1 MSNPTAAALPPSAFP
16 VFTRVLIANRG
27 AIACRIAR
35 TLRSMGLGSVG
46 VYSDADRASA
56 HVDAMDI
63 AVHMPGDR
71 AAVTYLNAAALVEI
85 AKANGA
91 GAIHPGYGFL
101 AENPAFAEACEK
113 AGIIFLGPRPDSMR
127 AFGLKD
133 AARMLAEL
141 MEVPVLAGTSA
152 LPDVDTALIEAARIG
167 YPVMLKST
175 AGGGGIG
182 MQVCA
187 DAAALPA
194 AFASVT
200 RLAQSSF
207 GDAGVILER
216 YVANARHVEV
226 QLFGQGD
233 GRVCVLGDRDCSLQ
247 RRNQKVIEEAP
258 APGLSQSVRADMHAA
273 ARRLLAGVRYRS
285 AGTAEFLY
293 DAAREQFYFLEVNA
307 RLQVEHGVTELVTGV
322 DIVEW
327 MLRLELG
334 TLGDRA
340 DADPRTQGVAM
351 QARIYAEDPLAE
363 FRPATGL
370 VTRAE
375 WAMPEHGRVDT
386 WVRTGVQVSA
396 HYDPM
401 LAKVLV
407 HAGERNAAIA
417 ALRDVLQR
425 SSIDGLQ
432 TNRRWLLGVLALP
445 QFRDVQHSTRTLAT
459 VAIAERA
466 IEVLHAGTFTTVQ
479 CWPGRVGYWD
489 VGVPPSG
496 PMDALSF
503 RLGNR
508 LLGNSAD
515 CAGLEFTA
523 LGATLQFRSATRI
536 VLTGADFAACID
548 DAPLPRWIALQVRA
562 GQTLKLS
569 TVRDGGMRGYLL
581 VQHGLDVPDY
591 LGSAATFTLGAF
603 GGHAGRA
610 LRFGDVL
617 PLSDLP
623 AQRADSATQADTD
636 EDVASADARASSP
649 ANLVS
654 SLQPVMRDDW
664 TLRVL
669 MGPHAAPDFITERGM
684 DVLLAAQW
692 EVHFQS
698 SRTGVRLIG
707 PKPDWARADG
717 GDAGLHP
724 SNLHDNAYAIGAVDF
739 TGDMPVILGPDGPSL
754 GGFVCPFTVI
764 AADQWMLGQLRAGDR
779 VQFVPVSAEDAL
791 HLLARQDAGIEFLR
805 PENGAPPRPQV
816 WQRNGSVLSSTGEG
830 DTALVARASGECNLL
845 IEVGPAELDLRQR
858 FRIERLQR
866 ALADVAPA
874 GMQELTA
881 GVRSLQVHF
890 DPQRLARSK
899 LLGLIQE
906 LDSDVRRSEDVSV
919 PARIVHLP
927 LSWDDPAVRLAIERY
942 MRVVRADAPWCPSN
956 IEFIRRINGLA
967 DEAEVRRIVF
977 DASYLVLGLG
987 DVYLGAP
994 VATPMDP
1001 RHRLVTTK
1009 YNPARTWTPENAVG
1023 IGGAYLC
1030 VYGMEGPGG
1039 YQFVG
1044 RTVQMWNRF
1053 PHGHAPAPRGRVAP
1067 LQTADDLWTQPWL
1080 LRTFDQIR
1088 FHPVDAAE
1096 LLEMRAAF
1104 PHGRY
1109 VPRITP
1115 SEFNL
1120 TAYEDSL
1127 RVNAGSI
1134 AEFRTTQRTAFAAE
1148 RERWRVQDALD
1159 EQNPVRKLAASSPTG
1174 ASPLPENEVR
1184 EDEVPEDAVRVVA
1197 DVAGVVA
1204 AVDAQIGDTVL
1215 AGDRLCVIES
1225 MKMEIPV
1232 VALAAGCMRGLFV
1245 QPGDAVHAGQLLA
1258 WFDAA

>member
-1 MSNPTAAALPPSAFP
+1 MGSTTPAVIAMQTPRTFS
-16 VFTRVLIANRG
+16 RVLIANRG

-35 TLRSMGLGSVG
+35 TLRSMGLTSVG
-46 VYSDADRASA
+46 VYSDADRGSA
-56 HVDAMDI
+56 HVDALDI
-63 AVHMPGDR
+63 AIHMPGDR
-71 AAVTYLNAAALVEI
+71 AAVTYLNAEALIEI
-85 AKANGA
+85 ARTNAV

-101 AENPAFAEACEK
+101 AENPAFAEACEA
-113 AGIIFLGPRPDSMR
+113 AGIVFLGPRPDSMR

-133 AARMLAEL
+133 SARMLAEF
-141 MEVPVLAGTSA
+141 MEVPVLTGSA
-152 LPDVDTALIEAARIG
+152 VLPDVDSAVAAAARIG

-187 DAAALPA
+187 DEASLRP

-216 YVANARHVEV
+216 YVADARHIEV

-247 RRNQKVIEEAP
+247 RRNQKVVEEAP
-258 APGLSQSVRADMHAA
+258 APGLSASLRAEMHAA

-293 DAAREQFYFLEVNA
+293 DAQSETFYFLEVNA

-340 DADPRTQGVAM
+340 DVDPCTQGVAI
-351 QARIYAEDPLAE
+351 QARIYAEDPLAD
-363 FRPATGL
+363 FRPSTGL
-370 VTRAE
+370 VTRAD
-375 WAMPEHGRVDT
+375 WAVPAHGRIDT
-386 WVRTGVQVSA
+386 WVRPGVQVSA

-407 HAGERNAAIA
+407 HAGTRDAAITQ
-417 ALRDVLQR
+417 LQSVLQHSR
-425 SSIDGLQ
+425 IDGLQ
-432 TNRRWLLGVLALP
+432 TNRRWLVGVLALA
-445 QFRDVQHSTRTLAT
+445 QFRAVQHSTRTLANA
-459 VAIAERA
+459 AIEESA
-466 IEVLHAGTFTTVQ
+466 IEVLDAGTFTTVQ
-479 CWPGRVGYWD
+479 SWPGRMGYWD

-508 LLGNSAD
+508 LLGNATD
-515 CAGLEFTA
+515 CSGLEFTA
-523 LGATLQFRSATRI
+523 LGGTLRFRSAARV
-536 VLTGADFAACID
+536 VLTGADFAACVD
-548 DAPLPRWIALQVRA
+548 EAPVPRWIALQVRA
-562 GQTLKLS
+562 GQTLKLNA
-569 TVRDGGMRGYLL
+569 VRGGGMRGYLL
-581 VQHGLDVPDY
+581 VQGGIDVPDY

-610 LRFGDVL
+610 LRVGDVL
-617 PLSDLP
+617 PLVVLAPTPGEPPVDVLRAATAAP
-623 AQRADSATQADTD
+623 APSNL
-636 EDVASADARASSP
+636 AS
-649 ANLVS
+649 V
-654 SLQPVMRDDW
+654 LQPVMRDDW

-669 MGPHAAPDFITERGM
+669 IGPHAAPDFITERGI
-684 DVLLAAQW
+684 DELLAAHW

-698 SRTGVRLIG
+698 SRTGVRLMG
-707 PKPDWARADG
+707 PKPDWARTDG

-779 VQFVPVSAEDAL
+779 VQFLPVTAEDAL
-791 HLLARQDAGIEFLR
+791 QLLARQSTSIAFLQ
-805 PENGAPPRPQV
+805 PETGAAPRQRG
-816 WQRNGSVLSSTGEG
+816 WQRNGAVLSSIGEG
-830 DTALVARASGECNLL
+830 DELLVARASGECNLL
-845 IEVGPAELDLRQR
+845 LEVGPAELDLRQR
-858 FRIERLQR
+858 LRIERLQR
-866 ALADVAPA
+866 ALLDVAPA

-890 DPQRLARSK
+890 DPQRVSRSK
-899 LLGLIQE
+899 LLGLIRE
-906 LDSDVRRSEDVSV
+906 LDVDARRSSDVSV
-919 PARIVHLP
+919 SARIVHLP
-927 LSWDDPAVRLAIERY
+927 LSWDDPAVQLAIERY
-942 MRVVRADAPWCPSN
+942 TRVVRADAPWCPSN

-967 DEAEVRRIVF
+967 DEAAVRRIVF
-977 DASYLVLGLG
+977 DASYLVLALG

-1053 PHGHAPAPRGRVAP
+1053 PHGRPPASRTQITNNA
-1067 LQTADDLWTQPWL
+1067 TSSDLWTQPWL

-1088 FHPVDAAE
+1088 FYPVDAQE

-1109 VPRITP
+1109 VPRVDPAVFRLAT
-1115 SEFNL
+1115 
-1120 TAYEDSL
+1120 YEATL
-1127 RVNAGSI
+1127 RDNAESI
-1134 AEFRTTQRTAFAAE
+1134 AQFRATQRTAFAAE
-1148 RERWRVQDALD
+1148 RDRWRVQDEQDAQRVAAAPRGAATQQSNALG
-1159 EQNPVRKLAASSPTG
+1159 PSAGAMSFAAS
-1174 ASPLPENEVR
+1174 
-1184 EDEVPEDAVRVVA
+1184 EVPDGAVRVLA

-1204 AVDAQIGDTVL
+1204 AVDAKVGDTVL
-1215 AGDRLCVIES
+1215 AGARLCVIES

-1232 VALAAGCMRGLFV
+1232 LMLNSGNLRGLLV